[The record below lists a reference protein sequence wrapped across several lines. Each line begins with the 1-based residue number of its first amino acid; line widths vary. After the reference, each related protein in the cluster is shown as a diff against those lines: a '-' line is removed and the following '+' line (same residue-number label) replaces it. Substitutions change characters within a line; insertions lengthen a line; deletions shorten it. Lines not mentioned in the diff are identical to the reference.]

1 MALLMIW
8 SWPVLVPPRL
18 AEWSGAFAS
27 GATTTLLRF
36 NL

>member
-8 SWPVLVPPRL
+8 SWPNGP
-18 AEWSGAFAS
+18 GAFAS